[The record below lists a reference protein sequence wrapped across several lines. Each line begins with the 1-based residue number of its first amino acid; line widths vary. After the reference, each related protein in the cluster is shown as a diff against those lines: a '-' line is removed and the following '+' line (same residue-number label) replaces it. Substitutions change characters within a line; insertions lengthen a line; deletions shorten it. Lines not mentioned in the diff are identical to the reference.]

1 MTKLD
6 VLPHPN
12 MHVHELTFS
21 AGTTITFAS
30 KFRVTKACF
39 VTGKKATATA
49 LLFTWSRS
57 GDTVTITASGSS
69 SEVISVLEIG
79 GMKT

>member
-30 KFRVTKACF
+30 KFRVTKACL
-39 VTGKKATATA
+39 VTGAKATATA
-49 LLFTWSRS
+49 NLYTWSRS
-57 GDTVTITASGSS
+57 GDTVTITSSAST
-69 SEVISVLEIG
+69 SETVSVLEIG